1 MDDQTTTETSLR
13 ERLLDA
19 IQALEQQIDQH
30 ETRIA
35 NLRAGIDSMTL
46 LLNGE
51 APGPVRRRPGRPKG
65 SSASKAEAGANL
77 FAPEQQQAE
86 APKVEPKQHPTLL
99 GQEWQRGEA
108 AERET
113 P

>member
-1 MDDQTTTETSLR
+1 MDEQTTTETSLR

-65 SSASKAEAGANL
+65 SANKAETGANL
-77 FAPEQQQAE
+77 FAPEQQAE